1 MKKLVIMAAFAL
13 SSATMFAQQ
22 AVGTWSVTPK
32 VGMNIANIT
41 DGNGDPRIGLVAG
54 GEVEYQVTDMVSVT
68 AGALYSMQGAKD
80 KTDGI
85 TTTVKMDYVNVPIL
99 ANVYVAKGLAVKLG
113 IQPGFNVNAK
123 VNAEGYGRE
132 VSVDIKDAIKT
143 VDISIPVGISYE
155 YMNFVIDARYNWGLT
170 NVSKNKTLVFGD
182 ENIDFGGKGKNS
194 VFQITLGYKIP
205 L

>member
-41 DGNGDPRIGLVAG
+41 KGDGDARIGLVAG
-54 GEVEYQVTDMVSVT
+54 GEFEYQATDMISIT
-68 AGALYSMQGAKD
+68 AGALYSMQGSKASD
-80 KTDGI
+80 DG
-85 TTTVKMDYVNVPIL
+85 VKATLKLDYINVPIL

-113 IQPGFNVNAK
+113 VQPAFK
-123 VNAEGYGRE
+123 VNSEFKIGGY
-132 VSVDIKDAIKT
+132 SPDIINDSFKSFDL
-143 VDISIPVGISYE
+143 SIPVGISYE

-170 NVSKNKTLVFGD
+170 NVSKNKTLEYGD
-182 ENIDFGGKGKNS
+182 EYIDFGGKGKNS